1 LNISHG
7 IVGLC
12 FFLYTHA
19 WKFSYF
25 VMKEVKHRQYLVTDF
40 FMLLISCHRSSWG
53 FFCSWNF
60 VTNTKY
66 HSWRIPFSFQY
77 FGTSWKNYRS
87 LPTKLPL
94 ILAVSLFFREIITV
108 SLSRRD
114 NTTVL
119 CIYSWVL
126 YSSIIFLFKS
136 IVSYSWLL
144 SIYYIP

>member
-1 LNISHG
+1 MASWGFVSFCTHMPESFLILWWKKSNIG
-7 IVGLC
+7 NI
-12 FFLYTHA
+12 
-19 WKFSYF
+19 WW
-25 VMKEVKHRQYLVTDF
+25 QIF
-40 FMLLISCHRSSWG
+40 FMLLISCHRSFWG

-66 HSWRIPFSFQY
+66 HWWIIPFSFQY

-87 LPTKLPL
+87 LPIKLPL